1 MTTRQT
7 FWLNVALFLGLAII
21 SIVTI
26 RCIIFLWPSAAGD
39 PCTEFCGMEINM
51 EKRYFLLVALG
62 GVLGSFIH
70 IATSYVDFL
79 GNKKMV
85 YSWVPWY
92 LMRPFIGASLALIF
106 YMLLRGGIVST
117 QAISTS
123 KEKPLVQK
131 EQAEQTAAKPP
142 ASCRNCDS
150 LKADSIQKAQLQ
162 PTVKPNPPGQKP
174 QDSREEPEPA
184 LPFNPFGIMAI
195 ACLTGLFSK
204 QATDKLQ
211 EVFESMF
218 NIREANKRSDPLNGN
233 QDLRGNGQNNGPVT

>member
-7 FWLNVALFLGLAII
+7 FWLNVALFLGLITV

-117 QAISTS
+117 QAVASS
-123 KEKPLVQK
+123 KEEKPAQK
-131 EQAEQTAAKPP
+131 KPAEISSGRSVAEKAGTNIKP
-142 ASCRNCDS
+142 
-150 LKADSIQKAQLQ
+150 DSIPKAPVQSTII
-162 PTVKPNPPGQKP
+162 PVGEPEPPKPE
-174 QDSREEPEPA
+174 SEEKHEPA

-218 NIREANKRSDPLNGN
+218 NIKNPEKRADPLNESTSQEIKPKN
-233 QDLRGNGQNNGPVT
+233 TNP

>member
-1 MTTRQT
+1 MNTRQT
-7 FWLNVALFLGLAII
+7 FWLNVVLLIGLVTLSVI
-21 SIVTI
+21 TI

-39 PCTEFCGMEINM
+39 PCTEFCGMEINT

-79 GNKKMV
+79 GNRKMV

-117 QAISTS
+117 QPAVLPNDEP
-123 KEKPLVQK
+123 KQEL
-131 EQAEQTAAKPP
+131 QAGPIVD
-142 ASCRNCDS
+142 RDS
-150 LKADSIQKAQLQ
+150 LKTDSTQQVAIQ
-162 PTVKPNPPGQKP
+162 PTTASTESEPPKPEP
-174 QDSREEPEPA
+174 EEKPEPA

-218 NIREANKRSDPLNGN
+218 NIKNPEKRADPL
-233 QDLRGNGQNNGPVT
+233 